1 MLSHL
6 SVIIIN
12 ITMIIFIYQQIRFV
26 ISPTFSFSH
35 NHHHLSVHLFVLS
48 HNRFL
53 PFTLLVRPYTI
64 RKLLEQQEVE
74 RQQELITRKSREEIM
89 NKSCQF
95 GDCSEVA
102 LVQCS
107 KCTKAFYCSRHHQ
120 AQHWRYHQSLCKQV
134 QRVYRSIVHHHIVLA
149 RTISYV
155 IRIYCP
161 HKLPSELPLF

>member
-1 MLSHL
+1 MSL
-6 SVIIIN
+6 
-12 ITMIIFIYQQIRFV
+12 V
-26 ISPTFSFSH
+26 ISPTFSHCHITIIISLCIS
-35 NHHHLSVHLFVLS
+35 LSYLTIVSFLS
-48 HNRFL
+48 SSSLTHTSFH
-53 PFTLLVRPYTI
+53 LLVRPYII

-74 RQQELITRKSREEIM
+74 RQQELITRKSRGEIM

-134 QRVYRSIVHHHIVLA
+134 QRVYQSIGHHHTVLA

-155 IRIYCP
+155 IRVCY
-161 HKLPSELPLF
+161 PL